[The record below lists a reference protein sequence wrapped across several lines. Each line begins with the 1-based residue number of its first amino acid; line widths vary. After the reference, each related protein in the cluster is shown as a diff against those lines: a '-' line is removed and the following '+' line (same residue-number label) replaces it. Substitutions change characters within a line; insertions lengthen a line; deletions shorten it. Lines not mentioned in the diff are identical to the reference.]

1 MEKGN
6 GFALVLHA
14 PFVFEL
20 NTYKGIIDP
29 ATQNNLSEVGKAI
42 PFGMQW
48 AYSPTGPTYTGR
60 PAGRFDK

>member
-48 AYSPTGPTYTGR
+48 AYSPTGPT
-60 PAGRFDK
+60 